1 MSHYKPYPAYKD
13 SGVEWI
19 GQVPEHWEVKRL
31 KHLISQCQNGVWG
44 DDPLEDGSDT
54 LCIRVADFDRDNN
67 VVIYN
72 PSTYRQITKEHQD
85 SRLVSKGDI
94 LLEKSGG
101 GAQTLVGANV
111 RYLGEEPAVCSNF
124 VAVIKP
130 SKMAE
135 SAWLN
140 YLMASMY
147 ALKINLRSIKQSTG
161 IQNLDSEQYLD
172 EGVAAPSLDEQATIA
187 ATLDRETAR
196 IDALIQKKTRFIELL
211 KEKRQALI
219 THAVTKGID
228 PNVKM
233 KDSGV
238 AWIGEVPEGWKV
250 LALKRMGT
258 LKGGNGFPPS
268 MQGREGNEF
277 PFYKV
282 GDLGKSIDGMSLGET
297 RHSISKEDAANLGAT
312 IFKPGAL
319 AWAKIGAALSLNRRR
334 VIRSACCLDNNMTG
348 FTPDASVASTTYC
361 FYLLSSIDFSLH
373 AKPGAVPSFSE
384 GDQGELMVTCP
395 SLEEQCGIVNFLD
408 RETARI
414 DALIAKTQHS
424 IDLLKE
430 KRQALITH
438 AVTKGIDPNVKMKDS
453 GVAWIGE
460 VPEHWEVAPMKR
472 AASLRN
478 ERRNDSPDGWTYI
491 GLEDVEP
498 ESGKY
503 APTEGASRQTEDSMV
518 GVHRAGDVLYGKLRP
533 YLRKAIV
540 ADQDGLCSTE
550 FLVLSPRRSTA
561 PWLHRWLL
569 TPEVTQQIEAGC
581 DGAKMPRAD
590 WEHVGSIP
598 IPLPPFAEQTAI
610 ATVID
615 RETTRIDAL
624 IAKKTRFIELLKEKR
639 QALITHA
646 VTKGL
651 IPT

>member
-19 GQVPEHWEVKRL
+19 GEVPEGWKVLALKRMGTL
-31 KHLISQCQNGVWG
+31 KGGNGFPPSMQGREGNEFPFYKVGDLGKSIDGMSLGETRHSISK
-44 DDPLEDGSDT
+44 EDAANLGATIFKPGALAWAKIGAALS
-54 LCIRVADFDRDNN
+54 LNRRRVIRSACCLDNN
-67 VVIYN
+67 MTGFTPDASVASTTYCFYLLSSIDFSLHAKPGAV
-72 PSTYRQITKEHQD
+72 PSFSE
-85 SRLVSKGDI
+85 GD
-94 LLEKSGG
+94 
-101 GAQTLVGANV
+101 Q
-111 RYLGEEPAVCSNF
+111 GE
-124 VAVIKP
+124 
-130 SKMAE
+130 
-135 SAWLN
+135 
-140 YLMASMY
+140 LMV
-147 ALKINLRSIKQSTG
+147 TC
-161 IQNLDSEQYLD
+161 
-172 EGVAAPSLDEQATIA
+172 PSLEEQCGIVNF
-187 ATLDRETAR
+187 LDRETAR
-196 IDALIQKKTRFIELL
+196 IDALIAKKTRFIELL

-219 THAVTKGID
+219 THAVTKGLD

-430 KRQALITH
+430 RRSAFITA
-438 AVTKGIDPNVKMKDS
+438 AVTGQID
-453 GVAWIGE
+453 
-460 VPEHWEVAPMKR
+460 
-472 AASLRN
+472 LR
-478 ERRNDSPDGWTYI
+478 E
-491 GLEDVEP
+491 
-498 ESGKY
+498 
-503 APTEGASRQTEDSMV
+503 
-518 GVHRAGDVLYGKLRP
+518 
-533 YLRKAIV
+533 
-540 ADQDGLCSTE
+540 
-550 FLVLSPRRSTA
+550 
-561 PWLHRWLL
+561 
-569 TPEVTQQIEAGC
+569 EA
-581 DGAKMPRAD
+581 
-590 WEHVGSIP
+590 
-598 IPLPPFAEQTAI
+598 
-610 ATVID
+610 
-615 RETTRIDAL
+615 
-624 IAKKTRFIELLKEKR
+624 
-639 QALITHA
+639 
-646 VTKGL
+646 
-651 IPT
+651 

>member
-19 GQVPEHWEVKRL
+19 GPVPEHWEVAPMKRAASL
-31 KHLISQCQNGVWG
+31 RNERRNDSPDGWTYIG
-44 DDPLEDGSDT
+44 LEDVEPESGKYAPTEGASRQTEDSMVGVHRAGDV
-54 LCIRVADFDRDNN
+54 LYGKLRPYLRKAIVADQDGLCSTEFLVLSPRRSTAPWLHRWLLTPEVTQQIEAGCDGAKMPRADWEH
-67 VVIYN
+67 VGSIPIPLPPFAEQTAIATVI
-72 PSTYRQITKEHQD
+72 
-85 SRLVSKGDI
+85 
-94 LLEKSGG
+94 
-101 GAQTLVGANV
+101 
-111 RYLGEEPAVCSNF
+111 
-124 VAVIKP
+124 
-130 SKMAE
+130 
-135 SAWLN
+135 
-140 YLMASMY
+140 
-147 ALKINLRSIKQSTG
+147 
-161 IQNLDSEQYLD
+161 
-172 EGVAAPSLDEQATIA
+172 
-187 ATLDRETAR
+187 DREIAR
-196 IDALIQKKTRFIELL
+196 IDALIAKKTRFIELL

-219 THAVTKGID
+219 THAVTKGLD

-430 KRQALITH
+430 RRSAFITA
-438 AVTKGIDPNVKMKDS
+438 AVTGQID
-453 GVAWIGE
+453 
-460 VPEHWEVAPMKR
+460 
-472 AASLRN
+472 LR
-478 ERRNDSPDGWTYI
+478 E
-491 GLEDVEP
+491 
-498 ESGKY
+498 
-503 APTEGASRQTEDSMV
+503 
-518 GVHRAGDVLYGKLRP
+518 
-533 YLRKAIV
+533 
-540 ADQDGLCSTE
+540 
-550 FLVLSPRRSTA
+550 
-561 PWLHRWLL
+561 
-569 TPEVTQQIEAGC
+569 EA
-581 DGAKMPRAD
+581 
-590 WEHVGSIP
+590 
-598 IPLPPFAEQTAI
+598 
-610 ATVID
+610 
-615 RETTRIDAL
+615 
-624 IAKKTRFIELLKEKR
+624 
-639 QALITHA
+639 
-646 VTKGL
+646 
-651 IPT
+651 